1 MSIPDVD
8 MTIGDL
14 YEETLAKYS
23 SGQLKKDGLIMLPEE
38 ALQYFINKA
47 RDEGFT
53 DDMIEN
59 SAEELLYD
67 LEDVEEQKYQQY
79 LEEQE

>member
-1 MSIPDVD
+1 MSIPDFD
-8 MTIGDL
+8 MHIGDL
-14 YEETLAKYS
+14 YEETLEKYS

-47 RDEGFT
+47 REEGFT
-53 DDMIEN
+53 DNMIEN

-67 LEDVEEQKYQQY
+67 LEDVEENKYKQY
-79 LEEQE
+79 KEEQ

>member
-1 MSIPDVD
+1 MSIPDFD
-8 MTIGDL
+8 MPIGEL
-14 YEETLAKYS
+14 YEEILDKYS

-38 ALQYFINKA
+38 ALQFFINKA
-47 RDEGFT
+47 REEGFT

-67 LEDVEEQKYQQY
+67 LEDVEEQKYQEY
-79 LEEQE
+79 LEGNE

>member
-1 MSIPDVD
+1 MSTPDTD
-8 MTIGDL
+8 MHIGDL
-14 YEETLAKYS
+14 YEEILAKYS

-47 RDEGFT
+47 REEGFT

>member
-1 MSIPDVD
+1 MSIPDTD
-8 MTIGDL
+8 MHIGDL

-38 ALQYFINKA
+38 ALQHFINRA
-47 RDEGFT
+47 REEGFT
-53 DDMIEN
+53 DNMIEN

-67 LEDVEEQKYQQY
+67 LEDVEENKYKQY
-79 LEEQE
+79 LEEKE

>member
-1 MSIPDVD
+1 MPDTD
-8 MTIGDL
+8 MHIGDL

-47 RDEGFT
+47 REEGFT

>member
-1 MSIPDVD
+1 MSEPDFD
-8 MTIGDL
+8 LHIGDL
-14 YEETLAKYS
+14 YEETLKKYS

-47 RDEGFT
+47 REEGFT